1 VILYLDTSD
10 IVKLYV
16 EEAGSDAL
24 HALVASAEG
33 IATSRI
39 AFAEVRCALARK
51 RRDGDVAPA
60 DYGEVVTGF
69 RDDWPRFIVVEA
81 TQHVV
86 ERAGGLCDTHA
97 LRTLDAIHLASAL
110 VLAGNVH
117 TPVRFSSS
125 DRRLHKAAASEGL
138 A

>member
-1 VILYLDTSD
+1 MILYLDSSN

-16 EEAGSDAL
+16 EEAGSEELDAL
-24 HALVASAEG
+24 LASAEG

-51 RRDGDVAPA
+51 RRDGDVSPA

-81 TQHVV
+81 TQDVV
-86 ERAGGLCDTHA
+86 ERAGGLCEAHR
-97 LRTLDAIHLASAL
+97 LRTLDAIHLASASL
-110 VLAGNVH
+110 LADSVE